1 MAKNMKKNLLIL
13 LIIGIVIT
21 IGIFFSERISEK
33 NKGQKNKETAV
44 IFNLGSNY
52 NTLDP
57 HLFSEMIAVQ
67 VDSSIYEGLLVLD
80 EKGEYT
86 GGVAESFTESAD
98 KLTFKIRESAKWSD
112 GSRITAN
119 DFVFAFKRVLDP
131 KVAAQFSEM
140 LFSIKNAEK
149 YYEGKVSEK
158 ELGVKALDDKTLE
171 IELEKP
177 VPYFKYILTL
187 PIAVPLKEKFYKEK
201 GDKFAV
207 KPDGF
212 LFNGPY
218 KITELKEDE
227 IILEKNENYWNSKNI
242 KIPKIKYIV
251 SSDFK
256 AVDNLIKNK
265 EIDMSRVENYNLQQY
280 RKEKTLDTFINGR
293 IWYLDFNLDNKYLKN
308 RKLRQAISLAV
319 DREKYVREIKKDGS
333 IPAKSLIS
341 SIITGYKGKYREN
354 YPDNAYFKDNDIE
367 KAKRLYEEALKE
379 LGIKKLKLRFLSGN
393 SDPEILEIQFLQ
405 EELRKKLNIETEVT
419 TVSFKERLSRTR
431 AGNYDIV
438 LNTWSPKYDDAL
450 SYLERWKKEDG
461 KNQDVWSKKKYNLIV
476 NEISSMGSSR
486 ERDRKIN
493 EAERILID
501 EAIIAPIYFSVE
513 NHYRNP
519 EIIGIIRRPIT
530 GIATFNYADY
540 K

>member
-21 IGIFFSERISEK
+21 IGIYFLRKVSEK

-57 HLFSEMIAVQ
+57 HLFSEMIAAQ

-80 EKGEYT
+80 KKGEYI

-158 ELGVKALDDKTLE
+158 ELGVKALDSKTLE

-333 IPAKSLIS
+333 IPAKLLIS

>member
-1 MAKNMKKNLLIL
+1 
-13 LIIGIVIT
+13 
-21 IGIFFSERISEK
+21 
-33 NKGQKNKETAV
+33 
-44 IFNLGSNY
+44 
-52 NTLDP
+52 
-57 HLFSEMIAVQ
+57 
-67 VDSSIYEGLLVLD
+67 
-80 EKGEYT
+80 
-86 GGVAESFTESAD
+86 
-98 KLTFKIRESAKWSD
+98 
-112 GSRITAN
+112 
-119 DFVFAFKRVLDP
+119 
-131 KVAAQFSEM
+131 M

-293 IWYLDFNLDNKYLKN
+293 IWYLDFNLD
-308 RKLRQAISLAV
+308 
-319 DREKYVREIKKDGS
+319 KK
-333 IPAKSLIS
+333 
-341 SIITGYKGKYREN
+341 
-354 YPDNAYFKDNDIE
+354 
-367 KAKRLYEEALKE
+367 
-379 LGIKKLKLRFLSGN
+379 
-393 SDPEILEIQFLQ
+393 
-405 EELRKKLNIETEVT
+405 
-419 TVSFKERLSRTR
+419 
-431 AGNYDIV
+431 
-438 LNTWSPKYDDAL
+438 
-450 SYLERWKKEDG
+450 
-461 KNQDVWSKKKYNLIV
+461 
-476 NEISSMGSSR
+476 
-486 ERDRKIN
+486 
-493 EAERILID
+493 
-501 EAIIAPIYFSVE
+501 
-513 NHYRNP
+513 
-519 EIIGIIRRPIT
+519 
-530 GIATFNYADY
+530 
-540 K
+540 